1 MKKMICMAAALLMVF
16 LCAGGA
22 LADQTVYL
30 PGSAY
35 RLALPDEMRYDGPGN
50 KDEGDDAAFA
60 YVHEAIS
67 LEIDFFWLD
76 NKAGLTLE
84 TLAEI
89 LKLAEQEPERKILA
103 EGLKLDG
110 EPELVTISGIRMIV
124 LRIVDPTDGAKCIDY
139 ILTDG
144 DKIQQICF
152 WYGTKE
158 AAAMTETIIRSIT
171 NKD

>member
-60 YVHEAIS
+60 YVHEAVG
-67 LEIDFFWLD
+67 LDMNFFCHD
-76 NKAGLTLE
+76 NKAGVTLE
-84 TLAEI
+84 TLADS
-89 LKLAEQEPERKILA
+89 L
-103 EGLKLDG
+103 
-110 EPELVTISGIRMIV
+110 
-124 LRIVDPTDGAKCIDY
+124 
-139 ILTDG
+139 
-144 DKIQQICF
+144 
-152 WYGTKE
+152 
-158 AAAMTETIIRSIT
+158 
-171 NKD
+171 

>member
-67 LEIDFFWLD
+67 LDINFFCHD
-76 NKAGLTLE
+76 NKAGVTLE
-84 TLAEI
+84 TLADS
-89 LKLAEQEPERKILA
+89 LKQEGQEA
-103 EGLKLDG
+103 
-110 EPELVTISGIRMIV
+110 ELVTVSGVRMIV
-124 LRIVDPTDGAKCIDY
+124 LRAVDPDDGAKCIDY
-139 ILTDG
+139 FLADG
-144 DKIQQICF
+144 DKIQEICF